1 MKGGRPPL
9 NESSGEGPGR
19 GTAGRRGRALRPTAH
34 GRIAVERHV
43 TNIFRKLR
51 EFDRERFDPRV
62 VAVIAYLDS
71 FGSLPNAQ
79 K

>member
-1 MKGGRPPL
+1 
-9 NESSGEGPGR
+9 
-19 GTAGRRGRALRPTAH
+19 
-34 GRIAVERHV
+34 VERHV